1 MDNRRY
7 TVTIHAAAPGTPI
20 RGDRG
25 AAAVDISAMD
35 RSITGHVFYTITDG
49 VEKKSWGFAPESH
62 GDINGPGRPFNDDD
76 KRYMDPFFERTME
89 ISKDQYDKLYEFGPN
104 PDRFGFDLTYKDI
117 RNNCVDYT
125 WAALNHAGIQRTHGH
140 IGHLEPHGVD
150 GKHSYLPILTPN
162 DFRTIRDPV
171 PGSDLNKE
179 ISRELPK
186 RDWMQAPF
194 GTFDRPLTTVSNDPF
209 ERLYAATVAN
219 DDKAFETIGQEY
231 LQSPEGQAFLQ
242 AGQEANRQQDLALQQ
257 AQAQA
262 QAQQGPV
269 MSMTM

>member
-1 MDNRRY
+1 MDKS
-7 TVTIHAAAPGTPI
+7 VP
-20 RGDRG
+20 
-25 AAAVDISAMD
+25 
-35 RSITGHVFYTITDG
+35 GHVFYAISDG
-49 VEKKSWGFAPESH
+49 IQRESWGFAPVEH
-62 GDINGPGRPFNDDD
+62 GDINGPGKPFDDD
-76 KRYMDPFFERTME
+76 EKRYVDPFFERTME
-89 ISKDQYDKLYEFGPN
+89 ISKDQYEKLHEFGEN
-104 PDRFGFDLTYKDI
+104 PDRFGFDLTYQDI

-162 DFRTIRDPV
+162 DFRTICDPV

-186 RDWMQAPF
+186 RDWTQAPF
-194 GTFDRPLTTVSNDPF
+194 GTFDRPLTAVSDDPF